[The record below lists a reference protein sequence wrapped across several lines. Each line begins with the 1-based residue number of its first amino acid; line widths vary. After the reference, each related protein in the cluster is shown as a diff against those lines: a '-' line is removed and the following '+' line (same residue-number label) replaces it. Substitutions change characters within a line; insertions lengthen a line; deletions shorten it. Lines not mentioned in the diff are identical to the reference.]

1 MEKIYLKT
9 ENELI
14 CNNHW
19 IFLSIDIWKS
29 AIGEGKQ
36 GNQDGKFIHKL
47 KKILGNVA
55 PSTPMS

>member
-29 AIGEGKQ
+29 AIGEGK
-36 GNQDGKFIHKL
+36 
-47 KKILGNVA
+47 
-55 PSTPMS
+55 